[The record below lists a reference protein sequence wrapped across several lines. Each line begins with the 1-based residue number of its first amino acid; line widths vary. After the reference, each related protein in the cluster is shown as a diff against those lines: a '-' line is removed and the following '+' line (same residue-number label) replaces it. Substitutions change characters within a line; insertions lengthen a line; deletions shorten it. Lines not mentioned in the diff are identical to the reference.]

1 VNTEKKNHK
10 AQDHVWYVHIHA
22 NLHVCVCVY
31 MRVQIS
37 ITLCVCLERRSI
49 VRAMMTDDKGFFVH
63 PPPLSY
69 EMCTFVDIF
78 LYMWEHNFSLVT
90 PSTQHGP
97 LTKKYDEIRLPDTLQ
112 LGDDIDYAD
121 GDADKN
127 SIIPVHARQVTGKIT
142 SSFFLGGRQIG

>member
-10 AQDHVWYVHIHA
+10 AQDHVWYVHIHT

-90 PSTQHGP
+90 PSTHHGP

-112 LGDDIDYAD
+112 LGEMT
-121 GDADKN
+121 
-127 SIIPVHARQVTGKIT
+127 SITPTEMPTKIAFRVSRDCKGLSSSARR
-142 SSFFLGGRQIG
+142 S